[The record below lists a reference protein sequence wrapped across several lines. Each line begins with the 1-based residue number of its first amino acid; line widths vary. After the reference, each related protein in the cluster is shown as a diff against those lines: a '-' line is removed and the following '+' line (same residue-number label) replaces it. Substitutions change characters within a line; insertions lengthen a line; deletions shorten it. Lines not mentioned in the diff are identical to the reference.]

1 MKKIL
6 ALILALAMLFA
17 LTACDRK
24 GASGNVTNAETPSAE
39 TAEEGAGDAVGEF
52 TEEARP
58 EAQEEGAGDAV
69 GEIAEEEQPSEI
81 LEEGNGDAV
90 GGFD

>member
-17 LTACDRK
+17 LAACDGK

-39 TAEEGAGDAVGEF
+39 TSEEGAGDAVGEF
-52 TEEARP
+52 TEEALP
-58 EAQEEGAGDAV
+58 EAQEEGAGDVA
-69 GEIAEEEQPSEI
+69 GEAAENEVLPDAEA
-81 LEEGNGDAV
+81 EGSGDAV

>member
-17 LTACDRK
+17 LAACDGK

-52 TEEARP
+52 TEEALP
-58 EAQEEGAGDAV
+58 EASEEDAGDVA
-69 GEIAEEEQPSEI
+69 GEAAENEVLPDAEEEGS
-81 LEEGNGDAV
+81 GDAV